1 MSTKCNQTPAQLSKV
16 SEKFL
21 HHVWKFGWFSSTDL
35 RTNTGQKIEILHPGI
50 HNHNAGPDFMN
61 ARIRIDETLWWGN
74 VEIHIRA
81 SDWHK
86 HQHEGDE
93 NYKNVILHVVLHND
107 TSIYINTPGDL
118 QVLDLSQC
126 LDWNL
131 WEMHQ
136 KWLHNYHWIPCES
149 VINQSESAY
158 WIMAKDRLLI
168 ERLHE
173 RIEGIFESLE
183 RNHGDWSQVAFIELC
198 KGFGFKSNSLAMEI
212 LAQSI
217 PYKVISRH
225 SSDLLQM
232 EALLF
237 GQSGLLQSEKP
248 DEYEHKLQ
256 QEYSLLKAKYNLV
269 PLSAHI
275 WNFGKLRPS
284 NSPLIRL
291 AQLAHVI
298 SRAQHLASSL
308 LHLEQPHLI
317 EFISGDAHPYW
328 EMHKQFGVKR
338 KKPLQTAMGQN
349 SIYCI
354 LINTVARLRFAHGK
368 YYNNLSMMTDA
379 LSLLQNTPSEKNSV
393 HANWQKLGIQSDHAG
408 DSQALLQLYS
418 VYCTQEKCIECPI
431 GIKLL
436 HKETHETHS
445 QLA

>member
-1 MSTKCNQTPAQLSKV
+1 MNTTSVQATTQLPKV

-35 RTNTGQKIEILHPGI
+35 RTHTGQKIEILHTGI

-81 SDWHK
+81 SDWHR
-86 HQHEGDE
+86 HHHEGDE
-93 NYKNVILHVVLHND
+93 NYKNVILHVVLYND
-107 TSIYINTPGDL
+107 ASIFLNTPGDL

-126 LDWNL
+126 LNWNL
-131 WEMHQ
+131 WDAHQ
-136 KWLHNYHWIPCES
+136 KWLQSYHWIPCES
-149 VINQSESAY
+149 VIDHADSTY

-168 ERLHE
+168 ERLHD
-173 RIEGIFESLE
+173 RIDGIFESLE
-183 RNHGDWSQVAFIELC
+183 RNRGDWSQVSFIELC
-198 KGFGFKSNSLAMEI
+198 KGFGFKSNSLAMEM
-212 LAQSI
+212 LAHSI
-217 PYKVISRH
+217 PYKVMSRH

-237 GQSGLLQSEKP
+237 GQAGLLKSVRP
-248 DEYEHKLQ
+248 DEYESRLQ
-256 QEYSLLKAKYNLV
+256 QEYALLRAKYNLT
-269 PLSAHI
+269 PLSAHV

-284 NSPLIRL
+284 NNPLLRL
-291 AQLAHVI
+291 AQLAHVL

-308 LHLEQPHLI
+308 LHLEQPYLTRLL
-317 EFISGDAHPYW
+317 SGEAHPYW
-328 EMHKQFGVKR
+328 ATHKQFGVHR
-338 KKPLQTAMGQN
+338 KKPLQTAMGKN
-349 SIYCI
+349 STSCI

-368 YYNNLSMMTDA
+368 YHNNISMMTDA
-379 LSLLQNTPSEKNSV
+379 LTLLQSMPPEENSI
-393 HANWQKLGIQSDHAG
+393 HANWQKLGIGAEHAG

-418 VYCTQEKCIECPI
+418 VYCTQERCIECPI

-445 QLA
+445 QFA